1 MKEIKGFKIYGICAM
16 VISLLVF
23 IFVSSVYNKSHNE
36 KVELQDKLKSV
47 NKQIEHKEENITE
60 WRSEIKRLN
69 DEMDD
74 FKINIEKNK
83 DLL

>member
-23 IFVSSVYNKSHNE
+23 IFVSSIYNKSHNE
-36 KVELQDKLKSV
+36 RVKLQDELKSV
-47 NKQIEHKEENITE
+47 NKEIEHKEENITE

-69 DEMDD
+69 DEMGD

>member
-69 DEMDD
+69 DEMGD